1 METQRTK
8 VITSRLYR
16 KAVEL
21 LLHTSVEFRGPYSS
35 LYKNLTEGER
45 LRKSPLGCR
54 KTGSFRKGLSCFHLG
69 LASPFLEKT
78 RSSIQQLD
86 IYITH
91 NMGFKVLLVIL
102 KLSLHFDSQTS
113 LMNGQDRF
121 YYPCF
126 IIEETEAREL
136 K

>member
-1 METQRTK
+1 MFFPLQKFDRRRETQEKPTG
-8 VITSRLYR
+8 VQ
-16 KAVEL
+16 EDWL
-21 LLHTSVEFRGPYSS
+21 LI
-35 LYKNLTEGER
+35 
-45 LRKSPLGCR
+45 
-54 KTGSFRKGLSCFHLG
+54 RKGLSCFHLG